1 MRSARLLDRGSVL
14 EMKNRRMAREL
25 ALQLLYQRELSA
37 SEVTEDAEPSLD
49 GIDLSTDA
57 GVFCKELIE
66 GVIGRLEELDSIIE
80 PYLEHWSLERVSVVD
95 RNILRLA
102 VYELRF
108 MEDIPFKVSIDE
120 AIELAKLFGSDESG
134 AFVNGILDHLAR
146 ELNVESAERTQS

>member
-1 MRSARLLDRGSVL
+1 
-14 EMKNRRMAREL
+14 MKNRRMAREL

-37 SEVTEDAEPSLD
+37 GEGTEEAEASLD

-57 GVFCKELIE
+57 GVFCKELVE
-66 GVIGRLEELDSIIE
+66 GVIGRLDELDAIVE

-102 VYELRF
+102 VYEIRF
-108 MEDIPFKVSIDE
+108 MIDIPFKVSIDE

-134 AFVNGILDHLAR
+134 AFVNGILDHLAKGI
-146 ELNVESAERTQS
+146 NADSAESTQS

>member
-1 MRSARLLDRGSVL
+1 
-14 EMKNRRMAREL
+14 MAREL

-37 SEVTEDAEPSLD
+37 DEVSGDTQASLN

-57 GVFCKELIE
+57 GLFCKELIE
-66 GVIGRLEELDSIIE
+66 GVTGHIDELDSTIK
-80 PYLEHWSLERVSVVD
+80 PYLEHWSLERMSVVD

-108 MEDIPFKVSIDE
+108 MDDIPFKVSIDE

-134 AFVNGILDHLAR
+134 AFVNGILDSLAK
-146 ELNVESAERTQS
+146 ELEAQA

>member
-1 MRSARLLDRGSVL
+1 
-14 EMKNRRMAREL
+14 MKNRRMAREL

-37 SEVTEDAEPSLD
+37 DEGTEEAGVSLD

-66 GVIGRLEELDSIIE
+66 GVIGRLDELDAIIE
-80 PYLEHWSLERVSVVD
+80 PYLEHWSLERMSVVD

-108 MEDIPFKVSIDE
+108 MDDIPFKVSIDE

-134 AFVNGILDHLAR
+134 AFVNGILDHLAK
-146 ELNVESAERTQS
+146 EIKVDKAEGTRN

>member
-1 MRSARLLDRGSVL
+1 
-14 EMKNRRMAREL
+14 MKNRRMAREL

-37 SEVTEDAEPSLD
+37 DEASEDVQASLD

-57 GVFCKELIE
+57 GRFCKELIE
-66 GVIGRLEELDSIIE
+66 GVIGRLGELDSIIE
-80 PYLEHWSLERVSVVD
+80 PYLEHWSLERMSVVD

-108 MEDIPFKVSIDE
+108 MDDIPFKVSIDE

-134 AFVNGILDHLAR
+134 AFVNGILDHLAK
-146 ELNVESAERTQS
+146 EIKVDSAEGTRS